1 MTGQE
6 KDCLVWDGW
15 TNRDG
20 YGMMYVPEFKR
31 SKYVHRWA
39 VAQVLGWEAIDGLCV
54 MHTCDNPP
62 CYRYDH
68 LRVGTHL
75 DNMRDKVAKGR
86 QARFNATKTHC
97 PNGHEYDAEN
107 TYTRP
112 NGKRECRSCIKAY
125 RAAWHASR
133 RFPSSPE
140 NVEEAT

>member
-1 MTGQE
+1 MTMSDTDM
-6 KDCLVWDGW
+6 DCLVWDGW

-20 YGMMYVPEFKR
+20 YGMKYIPELKR

-86 QARFNATKTHC
+86 ARNGFAERTHC
-97 PNGHEYDAEN
+97 VNGHEFTPEN
-107 TYTRP
+107 TYLRP
-112 NGKRECRSCIKAY
+112 TGGRACKACRVVNKLRWKQRQNVGSPRE
-125 RAAWHASR
+125 
-133 RFPSSPE
+133 PQ
-140 NVEEAT
+140 